1 MFEGTASEFA
11 FVICFVG
18 FLSFLIGLGLLYLS
32 YKENRLD
39 DHFIGYMIFFGLAF
53 YLFYQAFHLQ

>member
-18 FLSFLIGLGLLYLS
+18 FISLLIGAGIFYIG
-32 YKENRLD
+32 YIEGRLH
-39 DHFIGYMIFFGLAF
+39 DHFIGYMMFFGLAF